1 MSEAIITGIFGLGG
15 ALIGSLGTLIATHI
29 SARRE
34 RNRNYMRL
42 NLEQIKSFYNL
53 EALYIAEIE
62 RLRNRLPDEE
72 GSKKA
77 NGIKVEFRSQNEEN
91 GNDHIEITARE
102 AERQLHKLP

>member
-1 MSEAIITGIFGLGG
+1 MSEQIITGLFTLGG
-15 ALIGSLGTLIATHI
+15 AFIGLLGTLLTE
-29 SARRE
+29 RRE
-34 RNRNYMRL
+34 RNREYMRH
-42 NLEQIKSFYNL
+42 NLKQIKSFYNL

>member
-1 MSEAIITGIFGLGG
+1 MAEQIITGLFTLGG
-15 ALIGSLGTLIATHI
+15 AFIGLLGTLLTE
-29 SARRE
+29 RRE
-34 RNRNYMRL
+34 SNRNYMRH

-91 GNDHIEITARE
+91 GSEPISMTANR
-102 AERQLHKLP
+102 AAHLLKKY